1 MAAPI
6 TSNTATNP
14 IEVVAGAG
22 VSVSAEGDRADAI
35 TAAEYF
41 VGSDPGEGNGVAMSV
56 QDFTTYWR
64 YATIAPI
71 DTTGFSGGTYT
82 VSVRGFTVA
91 DGWGPVDTDT
101 FNVTAL
107 ATGGRVSGMMRLG
120 PMGG

>member
-1 MAAPI
+1 MAAPV
-6 TSNTATNP
+6 TSNTATSP
-14 IEVVAGAG
+14 IEVEAGAG

-64 YATIAPI
+64 YATITPI

-82 VSVRGFTVA
+82 VSVRGYTNE
-91 DGWGPVDTDT
+91 WGPVDTDT
-101 FNVTAL
+101 FNVTAVGDGAGDIKGSGL
-107 ATGGRVSGMMRLG
+107 EKVIGG
-120 PMGG
+120 